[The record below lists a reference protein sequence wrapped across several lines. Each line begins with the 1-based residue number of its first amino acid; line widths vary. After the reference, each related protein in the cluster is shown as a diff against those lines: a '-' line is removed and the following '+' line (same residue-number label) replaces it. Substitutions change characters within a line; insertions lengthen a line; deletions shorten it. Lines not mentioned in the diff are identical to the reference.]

1 MKIMKVIQI
10 FLNKIIAPLVV
21 GLLLFLITGVLSQI
35 NTGNYW
41 RFFARIPLTVWIII
55 GLIVLIWIMITV
67 YRKKLMRLESKI
79 SKFEIASKVK
89 PIVRNNAY
97 WLPNK
102 DGTEDG
108 PFCTKCWD
116 DDTKQ
121 IRLNPLDPPYS
132 KCPKCK
138 NIYQT
143 GPSIERERKTSNS
156 IKFLNEP

>member
-1 MKIMKVIQI
+1 MKIMKVIQF

-55 GLIVLIWIMITV
+55 GLIILIWIMIIV

-79 SKFEIASKVK
+79 SKFETASKVK

-116 DDTKQ
+116 KNKHL
-121 IRLNPLDPPYS
+121 IRLNNWGDAGQ
-132 KCPKCK
+132 CPECK
-138 NIYQT
+138 NIYRF
-143 GPSIERERKTSNS
+143 GRGSDE
-156 IKFLNEP
+156 KFPDDVGGDTW

>member
-1 MKIMKVIQI
+1 MKIKEY
-10 FLNKIIAPLVV
+10 FLNNIIAPFVV
-21 GLLLFLITGVLSQI
+21 GLLLLISTGVFSKI
-35 NTGNYW
+35 NTGDW
-41 RFFARIPLTVWIII
+41 LRFFVSITVTVWIII
-55 GLIVLIWIMITV
+55 VLIILIWFIIIV
-67 YRKKLMRLESKI
+67 YQKRLLKLESKI
-79 SKFEIASKVK
+79 SKFKTVSKVK

-97 WLPNK
+97 WFPNK

-108 PFCTKCWD
+108 LFCTKCWD

-138 NIYQT
+138 NIYKT
-143 GPSIERERKTSNS
+143 GPDIERKHKTFNE

>member
-1 MKIMKVIQI
+1 MKVIQF

-21 GLLLFLITGVLSQI
+21 GLLLFLITGVFSQI

-41 RFFARIPLTVWIII
+41 HFFARIPLTVWIII
-55 GLIVLIWIMITV
+55 GLIVLIWIIIIV
-67 YRKKLMRLESKI
+67 YRKKLIEMESKI
-79 SKFEIASKVK
+79 NKFKTASKVK

-97 WLPNK
+97 WFPNK

-116 DDTKQ
+116 DYTKQ
-121 IRLNPLDPPYS
+121 IRLNPLHPPRS
-132 KCPKCK
+132 KCPKCR

-143 GPSIERERKTSNS
+143 GPDVERKHKISNYM
-156 IKFLNEP
+156 KFLNKP